1 MAILAGPSTYR
12 AWNFVPSPSRFK
24 TGLRLAGAA
33 DGLNFLRQASENM

>member
-1 MAILAGPSTYR
+1 MTILAGPSTYW

-24 TGLRLAGAA
+24 AALRPGGAA